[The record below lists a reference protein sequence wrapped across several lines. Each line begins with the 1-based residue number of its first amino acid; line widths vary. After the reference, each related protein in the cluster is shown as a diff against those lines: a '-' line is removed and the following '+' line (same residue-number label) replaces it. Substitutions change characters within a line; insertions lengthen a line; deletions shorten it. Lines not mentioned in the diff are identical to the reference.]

1 MSSDESHQHDK
12 EPIILTSPRRLG
24 KGLAVVVVTMAVG
37 AAILIPFFNE
47 MYSHPP
53 PVTQIRTQKPAA
65 AQQGGQQQGG
75 ATGGAGGGG
84 GAAAPAQPGTTTIAI
99 LQGSAVQGSPDY
111 DPDQA
116 QVPMGNKVI
125 WDNQDTVPH
134 TATSGTGPQDPNNAK
149 AFDTSII
156 NPGEQSPAVELKGV
170 SQGQSIPYHCMIH
183 PYMTG
188 QITVAAAAAGGGG
201 GGAASNATTGGAAAP
216 AAGGAAQGGGAAG
229 GGGGSN
235 ETTTTTGA
243 AAPAATGGGGGP
255 TINIL
260 EGASVQGSPDY
271 DPDNLTAKKGDQVT
285 VVNQDTVP
293 HTATAGTGPQDP
305 NSAKLFD
312 TSIIN
317 PSESATI
324 SLAQANPGEVDF
336 YCMIHPYMTGKITV
350 G

>member
-37 AAILIPFFNE
+37 AAILIPFFNA

-53 PVTQIRTQKPAA
+53 PVTQIRTQKPAT

-111 DPDQA
+111 DPDEA
-116 QVPMGNKVI
+116 QVPMGNKVV

-134 TATSGTGPQDPNNAK
+134 TATSGTGPQDADNAK

-156 NPGEQSPAVELKGV
+156 NPGEQSPAVELKGA

-183 PYMTG
+183 PFMTG

-201 GGAASNATTGGAAAP
+201 GGASNATTGTATP
-216 AAGGAAQGGGAAG
+216 AA
-229 GGGGSN
+229 
-235 ETTTTTGA
+235 
-243 AAPAATGGGGGP
+243 GGGGP

-312 TSIIN
+312 TSLIN
-317 PSESATI
+317 PGESATI

-336 YCMIHPYMTGKITV
+336 YCMVHPYMTGKITV